1 MAGDW
6 IKIECATPN
15 KPEVF
20 EIAEII
26 GIDPDE
32 ALGKLI
38 RVWVWAD
45 EQTID
50 GNAASVTKA
59 LLNRVTG
66 CAKFT
71 DAMIH
76 VGWLEEKDGKV
87 SFTNFGR
94 HNGKTAKTRAL
105 GRKRTDVHRSCN
117 DSVTPDGKKRNALS
131 VTKALPEKRREE
143 KRVLDKE
150 TRELKVHPEDIHIP
164 ANVSSEQCKA
174 QMEYMFRVMNHRRA
188 ERGEPNVD
196 DFGMQANWDI
206 ASKIGPERLHEVIAM
221 AISRE
226 WKALV
231 VPDGVV
237 DKKSNRKSGGFTDDE
252 NAEWVRIT
260 AACRIPGEAG
270 NKARAQFDEITKQI
284 MNSVG
289 GSEAVRKTNPGD
301 FQDNEL
307 KTRFFS
313 TKRIKM
319 KLDMQEVR

>member
-20 EIAEII
+20 EIAELI
-26 GIDPDE
+26 GVDPDE

-45 EQTID
+45 QQTID

-66 CAKFT
+66 CPKFT
-71 DAMIH
+71 DAMIQ
-76 VGWLEEKDGKV
+76 VGWLEEFGGRV
-87 SFTNFGR
+87 TFTNFGR

-105 GRKRTDVHRSCN
+105 GRKRTDNHRSGN
-117 DSVTPDGKKRNALS
+117 GSVTPDVKICNAAS
-131 VTKALPEKRREE
+131 VTDALPEKRREE
-143 KRVLDKE
+143 KSIKE
-150 TRELKVHPEDIHIP
+150 REKAEIPVHPKEILIP
-164 ANVSSEQCKA
+164 ANVASEQCKA

-188 ERGEPNVD
+188 GRGESNVD

-206 ASKIGPERLHEVIAM
+206 AGKIGPERLHEVIAM

-231 VPDGVV
+231 VPDGIV

-260 AACRIPGEAG
+260 AACRIPGDAG
-270 NKARAQFDEITKQI
+270 NKARAQFDDITKQI
-284 MNSVG
+284 MNSIG

-301 FQDNEL
+301 FNDNEL

-313 TKRIKM
+313 TKRVRV
-319 KLDMQEVR
+319 KLEESTA